1 MQVQL
6 ILILIF
12 AIIVA
17 AFAIQNTMA
26 VVIRFLFWEANLSLV
41 LVILGSIALGALFI
55 YLVDLVRQIKVK
67 REIKEF
73 NRQIAELTKEKETLQ
88 GALAAYESV
97 TDDKTDDKQEA
108 SQISAQAHQAETPD
122 AAPHETP
129 DAPKF
134 DTETG
139 EPLDPEKITTL
150 EELDRMIGSG
160 NDGP

>member
-88 GALAAYESV
+88 GALAAYQSV
-97 TDDKTDDKQEA
+97 TDDKPDDKQEA

>member
-88 GALAAYESV
+88 GALAAYQSV
-97 TDDKTDDKQEA
+97 TDDKPDDKQEA
-108 SQISAQAHQAETPD
+108 SQISTQAHQAETPD